1 MCSSPPATSGMTV
14 TDSASTLSSTE
25 VCMMQEGNGKTK
37 VYGSRSR
44 ALPTPWHGRSTFYRD
59 AADHYCG

>member
-1 MCSSPPATSGMTV
+1 MTV

-37 VYGSRSR
+37 VYGLRSR